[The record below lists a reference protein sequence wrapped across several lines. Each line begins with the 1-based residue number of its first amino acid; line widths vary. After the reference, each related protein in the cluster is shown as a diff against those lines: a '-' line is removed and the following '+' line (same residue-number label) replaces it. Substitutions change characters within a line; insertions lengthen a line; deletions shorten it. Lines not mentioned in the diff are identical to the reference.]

1 MSYKQQEVL
10 TLCEH
15 MGSPPVFGEGCI
27 AHLFSFLCCV
37 ICFACLRPVSCVTN
51 VASVSG
57 LSIADFPFY
66 SLMYMHSVYD
76 IFLILNHE
84 EN

>member
-1 MSYKQQEVL
+1 
-10 TLCEH
+10 

-51 VASVSG
+51 VDSVSG

-66 SLMYMHSVYD
+66 SLMYMHSVCD
-76 IFLILNHE
+76 IFLILNHD